1 MRAVIRGLC
10 WTISVIDTANKGLA
24 ADCLIRILVCFIGT
38 PTNKARTDFVIVIIV
53 SQSKGA
59 HGEDCHNDAKHRK
72 NRNESLFYVYLQ
84 IIATQATVLYY
95 YYYYLSSFFCSPAH
109 PKRVASLELA
119 VILKILSAGQKNR
132 CFPLDKSLDARYNN
146 DAKQRRL
153 PAPPHL
159 PPMAKRSTRI
169 FPGGSGCLCG
179 CSRHPLLL
187 YFMEVF
193 SIAKLTHQLNEEIQD
208 KEIRVIGADGAQLGI
223 MTSEAALDLAA
234 EQDLDLVKISPTANP
249 PVCKI
254 MDYGKFRFDQMK
266 KDKEN
271 RKNQRVV
278 EIKEIRMSPGIDTN
292 DLNTKMKNACKFLK
306 EGNRVKVSVRFRG
319 REMAHTNIGE
329 ELLNQF
335 AEGCSE
341 FANMEKNPKLEGR
354 FMFMFLSPKAE
365 NKK

>member
-1 MRAVIRGLC
+1 M
-10 WTISVIDTANKGLA
+10 
-24 ADCLIRILVCFIGT
+24 
-38 PTNKARTDFVIVIIV
+38 
-53 SQSKGA
+53 
-59 HGEDCHNDAKHRK
+59 
-72 NRNESLFYVYLQ
+72 
-84 IIATQATVLYY
+84 
-95 YYYYLSSFFCSPAH
+95 
-109 PKRVASLELA
+109 
-119 VILKILSAGQKNR
+119 
-132 CFPLDKSLDARYNN
+132 
-146 DAKQRRL
+146 
-153 PAPPHL
+153 
-159 PPMAKRSTRI
+159 
-169 FPGGSGCLCG
+169 CG

-187 YFMEVF
+187 YFLEVF
-193 SIAKLTHQLNEEIQD
+193 SIAKLTHQLNEDIQD
-208 KEIRVIGADGAQLGI
+208 KELRVIGPDGAQLGI

-292 DLNTKMKNACKFLK
+292 DLNTKMKSACKFLK

-329 ELLNQF
+329 QLLHQF
-335 AEGCSE
+335 AEGCAE
-341 FANMEKNPKLEGR
+341 VAAMEKNPKLEGR

-365 NKK
+365 PKK